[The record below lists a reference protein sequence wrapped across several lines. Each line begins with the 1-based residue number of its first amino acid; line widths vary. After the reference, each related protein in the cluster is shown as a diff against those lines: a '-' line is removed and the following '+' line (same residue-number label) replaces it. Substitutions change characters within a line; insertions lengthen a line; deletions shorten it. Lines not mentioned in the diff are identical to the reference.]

1 MNAYICNTIVQ
12 TVVLWEKICSES
24 QIIPFLYPDSP
35 LYPMDQNPMYYLI
48 GVLVF

>member
-1 MNAYICNTIVQ
+1 MNTYMCNTIEQ
-12 TVVLWEKICSES
+12 TVALGEKIFSKT